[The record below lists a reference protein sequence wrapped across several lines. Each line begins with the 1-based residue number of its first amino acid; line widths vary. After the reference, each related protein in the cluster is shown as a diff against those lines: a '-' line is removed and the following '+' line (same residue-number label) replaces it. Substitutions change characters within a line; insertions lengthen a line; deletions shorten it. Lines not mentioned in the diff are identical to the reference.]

1 MPLHYTITELNSLFN
16 VTVCECFSIWNVT
29 ACSVLWGLQGALSS
43 TWLHVSV
50 TDCFSTLLEHLKHF
64 LTTSLFHTHTHT
76 RTFMYAKWVCA
87 STFRLTFTHR
97 SNSGFSICLMQ
108 PGDQTFHRR
117 KISRHPAL
125 PPKPQSPGSCH
136 MYFFVGF
143 LWESEQHSG
152 LVNRRKVRRIERFP
166 DVHRHHTSDP
176 QLTCQWPVSVR
187 GLCVCVY

>member
-1 MPLHYTITELNSLFN
+1 MRTARSFEQHLVTCISHWLLFY
-16 VTVCECFSIWNVT
+16 SI
-29 ACSVLWGLQGALSS
+29 GALSYYKPLS
-43 TWLHVSV
+43 HI
-50 TDCFSTLLEHLKHF
+50 
-64 LTTSLFHTHTHT
+64 HTHT

-117 KISRHPAL
+117 MISRHPAL

-136 MYFFVGF
+136 MYFFIGF
-143 LWESEQHSG
+143 LWESELHRG
-152 LVNRRKVRRIERFP
+152 LVNRRKVRRIERFS

>member
-1 MPLHYTITELNSLFN
+1 MKTTLHYTITELNSLLN
-16 VTVCECFSIWNVT
+16 VTVCECLSIWNVA

-64 LTTSLFHTHTHT
+64 LTTSLFHTHT
-76 RTFMYAKWVCA
+76 
-87 STFRLTFTHR
+87 
-97 SNSGFSICLMQ
+97 
-108 PGDQTFHRR
+108 GDQTFHRR
-117 KISRHPAL
+117 MISRHPAL

-136 MYFFVGF
+136 MYFFIGF
-143 LWESEQHSG
+143 LWESEQHRG

-176 QLTCQWPVSVR
+176 QSICRWPVSVR